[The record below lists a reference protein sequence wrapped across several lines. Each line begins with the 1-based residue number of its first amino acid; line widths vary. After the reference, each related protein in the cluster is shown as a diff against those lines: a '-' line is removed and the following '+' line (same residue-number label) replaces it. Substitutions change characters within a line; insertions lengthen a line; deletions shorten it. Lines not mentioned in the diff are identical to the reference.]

1 MTDLDA
7 LCAMLVVLVLSILH
21 NEQARGPLG
30 VTDPKAVCQQLT
42 DVGGVGIRILN
53 MISWMVGHVGLL
65 LNIML
70 AVSSQLFPKLLKR
83 PRNLQR
89 PFPNHSL
96 AMSDHP
102 LVLDA
107 TRANSHFCS

>member
-7 LCAMLVVLVLSILH
+7 LCAMLVVLVRSISH

-30 VTDPKAVCQQLT
+30 ATCPKAVCQQHT

-53 MISWMVGHVGLL
+53 MISWMVGHFGLL

-70 AVSSQLFPKLLKR
+70 TVSSQLLPKMLRR

-89 PFPNHSL
+89 PFPNNSV
-96 AMSDHP
+96 AVSNGP
-102 LVLDA
+102 SVLVA
-107 TRANSHFCS
+107 TCVSSRCC